1 MRERIILR
9 CVDCK
14 NENYVGRNDKKKD
27 KIEAS
32 KYCAKCNKHTT
43 HKQKK

>member
-1 MRERIILR
+1 MREGIILR

-14 NENYVGRNDKKKD
+14 DENYVAKNDKKKE
-27 KIEAS
+27 KIEVS

>member
-1 MRERIILR
+1 MREKIILR
-9 CVDCK
+9 CTICK
-14 NENYVGRNDKKKD
+14 NENYIGKNDKKKE

-32 KYCAKCNKHTT
+32 KYCANCNKHEI